1 MLKLPSYLPPLLLV
15 LLGATGPV
23 GAHADDGTA
32 DAAAARSPG
41 DMTVE
46 ERAEMMRQANAYN
59 TCVYEQAIAQV
70 DADPDIRRVA
80 DLAMGACENHLDD
93 LGTTITGWGMPP
105 YFAEGFTRT
114 VRDRAV
120 HRLMPELAI
129 RKAR

>member
-1 MLKLPSYLPPLLLV
+1 MTKLHPLLPF
-15 LLGATGPV
+15 LLATCLGTV
-23 GAHADDGTA
+23 AQAADEPATA
-32 DAAAARSPG
+32 DAGARSPG

-46 ERAEMMRQANAYN
+46 ERGEMMRQANAYN

-70 DADPDIRRVA
+70 DTDPDIRRVA
-80 DLAMGACENHLDD
+80 DLAMGACESHLDT
-93 LGTTITGWGMPP
+93 LGGTITGWGMPD